1 MKFKLIIAAIAALA
15 VTPTRVHAQQTPTS
29 APPDYVAQLRT
40 GPTALLNSP
49 TIIAARTAA
58 QVPTLTNQLF
68 LTLGNMAKALWT
80 DPTKAQ
86 AIIDSL
92 GEKAAPLFIAY
103 GEFAGPLAVI
113 DPITYAKLP
122 SVPPGYSWTILPA
135 QADGTWAVGQRSVVI
150 NYTAPAATPTPT
162 P

>member
-1 MKFKLIIAAIAALA
+1 MKTLRLILAACAALA
-15 VTPTRVHAQQTPTS
+15 LAPTVHAQQTPTP
-29 APPDYVAQLRT
+29 APASPDYVAQLRT

-58 QVPTLTNQLF
+58 QVPMLTGQLF
-68 LTLGNMAKALWT
+68 NTLGSMSKALWA

-86 AIIDSL
+86 AIVDSL

-122 SVPPGYSWTILPA
+122 AVPAGYSWTILPP
-135 QADGTWAVGQRSVVI
+135 QADGTWAVGQRSVLI
-150 NYTAPAATPTPT
+150 NYAAPTPAN
-162 P
+162 